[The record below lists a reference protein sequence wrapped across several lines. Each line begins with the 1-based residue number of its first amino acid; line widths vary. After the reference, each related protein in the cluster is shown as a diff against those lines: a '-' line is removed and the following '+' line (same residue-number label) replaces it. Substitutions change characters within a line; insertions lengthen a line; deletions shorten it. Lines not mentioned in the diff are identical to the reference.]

1 MSSATAAVPPGG
13 RPPALDRADLFADA
27 TLRGNELSLAYVE
40 RVDVWLAERYRQ
52 ACVGIAGAGQQGVA
66 LIAVG
71 GYGRG
76 ELAPQ
81 SDLDLLLLH
90 TGGNEVA
97 KVAEQIWY
105 PIWDEG
111 LKLGHS
117 VRTPKEALALAAS
130 DLDTATSLV
139 AIRHLAGDVTLTA
152 DLAERGLALWR
163 KRSRRWLGEI
173 SARVSQRHAQAGEV
187 AFLLEPDLKEG
198 RGGLRDVHA
207 IRWAE
212 MAQTVML
219 EGDDATLSANHDVL
233 FAVRVELHR
242 RTGRPGDRLVL
253 EEQDAVAEA
262 LGYVDA
268 DASMAAVSAAAR
280 SIAWTSDEV
289 WERVDSAL
297 KGPLGWKM
305 SRDRELAPG
314 VVLRD
319 GRVCITAAADPTVD
333 PLLVLRVAVAA
344 AEVDARIDRASLDRL
359 GREAADLPIPWS
371 AATRSLFARLLLAG
385 HSAIDVIETLDQRGL
400 FVQILPEWAPVRSRP
415 QRNAYH
421 RFTVDRH
428 LCETAANAA
437 NLVDR
442 VDRPD
447 LLVVGALLH
456 DIGKGY
462 PGDHTVVGIDVVGA
476 MAQRMGYPAEDTV
489 QLQDMVRHHLLL
501 PDVASRR
508 DLSDDGT
515 IGSVAERVGS
525 VSTLALLD
533 ALTEADSLATGPA
546 AWSSWKAELVRELV
560 TRARHVL
567 EGGTPAEA
575 TAGAV
580 PAPELLARMEA
591 GERILEGEGD
601 CLLVISPDRP
611 GMFSRIAAVL
621 ALNGLDVLEAA
632 AYSDEQ
638 GMALDTFRVKPGLR
652 DEVPWDRVVAD
663 LAKALDGRL
672 ALNARLRERARVYR
686 RPLRR
691 LEEPGEPQVLV
702 DNDLSEVATVIE
714 VRAPDEV
721 GVLYRITRAIAEM
734 DLGIWSAKVHT
745 IGPDVVDSFYV
756 RDRNGAKV
764 TDAEYLVELERSII
778 GSL

>member
-1 MSSATAAVPPGG
+1 MAPP
-13 RPPALDRADLFADA
+13 LDRADLFADTSLCGLA
-27 TLRGNELSLAYVE
+27 LSRAYVE
-40 RVDVWLAERYRQ
+40 RVDAWLGKLYELASAGSAGAEQ
-52 ACVGIAGAGQQGVA
+52 QGIALV
-66 LIAVG
+66 AVG

-90 TGGNEVA
+90 TGGGDVA

-117 VRTPKEALALAAS
+117 VRTAKEALALAAS

-139 AIRHLAGDVTLTA
+139 TIRHLAGDPALTA

-163 KRSRRWLGEI
+163 KRSRRWLGEM
-173 SARVSQRHAQAGEV
+173 SSRVSQRHTQAGEV

-207 IRWAE
+207 IQWAE
-212 MAQTVML
+212 LAQAVML
-219 EGDDATLSANHDVL
+219 EGDDANLAANHDVL

-253 EEQDAVAEA
+253 EEQDAVAAA

-268 DASMAAVSAAAR
+268 DQLMAAVSTAAR

-297 KGPLGWKM
+297 KGPLGWKI
-305 SRDRELAPG
+305 SRDRALAPG

-319 GRVCITAAADPTVD
+319 GRVCLTATAEPTND

-344 AEVDARIDRASLDRL
+344 AEADARIDRTSLDRL
-359 GREAADLPIPWS
+359 ARDAAELPTPWS
-371 AATRSLFARLLLAG
+371 EDTRNLFARLLLAG
-385 HSAIDVIETLDQRGL
+385 RPAIDVIETLDQRGL
-400 FVQILPEWAPVRSRP
+400 FVQILPEWAPVRSKP

-428 LCETAANAA
+428 LCETAANASA
-437 NLVDR
+437 LVDR
-442 VDRPD
+442 VDRAD

-462 PGDHTVVGIDVVGA
+462 PGDHTEVGIEVVGMMGP
-476 MAQRMGYPAEDTV
+476 RMGFPPEDTV

-515 IGSVAERVGS
+515 IRSVAQRVGS
-525 VSTLALLD
+525 SGTLALLD

-560 TRARHVL
+560 GRVNHVL
-567 EGGTPAEA
+567 EGGTAAEA
-575 TAGAV
+575 TAGAL
-580 PAPELLARMEA
+580 PPPELLARMEP
-591 GERILEGEGD
+591 GERVLEGQGD
-601 CLLVISPDRP
+601 RLLVISPDRL
-611 GMFSRIAAVL
+611 GLFSRVAAVL
-621 ALNGLDVLEAA
+621 ALSGLDVLEAA
-632 AYSDEQ
+632 AYSDER
-638 GMALDTFRVKPGLR
+638 GMALDTFRVKPGLHG
-652 DEVPWDRVVAD
+652 DVPWDRVEGD

-686 RPLRR
+686 RPVRR
-691 LEEPGEPQVLV
+691 PQGPSEPQVLV
-702 DNDLSEVATVIE
+702 DNELSEVATVLE

-721 GVLYRITRAIAEM
+721 GVLYRITRAIADM
-734 DLGIWSAKVHT
+734 DLDIRSAKVHT

-756 RDRNGAKV
+756 RDRSGAKV
-764 TDAEYLVELERSII
+764 TDPEYLVELERSII